1 MLNASNEGICAE
13 F

>member
-1 MLNASNEGICAE
+1 MKTMLNASNI